1 MLEQTPLNLSLIQQA
16 AQRLHGR
23 VRRTPLLRACPA
35 ADPLPLDAELW
46 LKLETLQVT
55 GSFKLRGALNLAISL
70 DPKDKRH
77 GLVTASGGN
86 HGLGVAFAAR
96 AENLPARVYLP
107 ASTAPSKRDA
117 LAALGAEVEMTD
129 GVWDDAQTAALAF
142 AEQSGMRYVHPFAD
156 SRVVAGQGSIGLE
169 ILEDCPELD
178 TILVAI
184 GGGGLIGGVATA
196 IKLQRPEVKVI
207 GVEPTGA
214 PTLSESLRAGKLV
227 DLEAVNTR
235 AGSLAPRRSDAYNL
249 DLVRR
254 YVDDILL
261 VSDDD
266 MRAAAEWLWRE
277 YHLSV
282 ELSGAA
288 SIAAL
293 KRHAIPGQRIAA
305 ILCGAGEDGLPQT
318 R

>member
-1 MLEQTPLNLSLIQQA
+1 MQQTPLTLEIIRES
-16 AQRLHGR
+16 AQRLRGR
-23 VRRTPLLRACPA
+23 VRRTPLLRARPA
-35 ADPLPLDAELW
+35 VSPVPTDAELW
-46 LKLETLQVT
+46 LKLETLQAT

-70 DPKDKRH
+70 NAAEKRH

-96 AENLPARVYLP
+96 AEGLPARVYLP
-107 ASTAPSKRDA
+107 ESTPPAKRAA
-117 LAALGAEVEMTD
+117 LAALGAEVEVTD

-142 AEQSGMRYVHPFAD
+142 ANTSGMCYVHPFAD
-156 SRVVAGQGSIGLE
+156 SRVVAGQGSVGLE
-169 ILEDCPELD
+169 ILEDCPDID

-184 GGGGLIGGVATA
+184 GGGGLIGGVAAA
-196 IKLQRPEVKVI
+196 IKQQRPDIKII
-207 GVEPTGA
+207 GVEPIGA
-214 PTLSESLRAGKLV
+214 PTLSTCLRAGKLV
-227 DLEAVNTR
+227 TLDEITTR
-235 AGSLAPRRSDAYNL
+235 AGSLAPRRTDAYNL
-249 DLVRR
+249 ALVQR
-254 YVDDILL
+254 YADDILL

-266 MRAAAEWLWRE
+266 MRTAAAWLWQE

-293 KRHAIPGQRIAA
+293 HKHKIPGKHIAA
-305 ILCGAGEDGLPQT
+305 ILCGSGEDGLPQA